1 MCYLPKIAWQIGV
14 QKMADLAKERAEE
27 APPFPYCGL
36 DIYVPFLMKE
46 MRTELKRYVII
57 FTSLANRSLLLEV
70 CNSIDTDSF
79 IINLEKIHMKKG
91 QHLDNK
97 I

>member
-1 MCYLPKIAWQIGV
+1 
-14 QKMADLAKERAEE
+14 MADLAKERAEE
-27 APPFPYCGL
+27 APPFAYCGL

-46 MRTELKRYVII
+46 MTTELQRYVII

-79 IINLEKIHMKKG
+79 ILKLEKIHLKKG